1 MGYRNAA
8 ASKDTWMMIVVL
20 LNKRDGWG
28 WSYFRWIMDINR
40 HWRWSWLLTCKEGW
54 GCDEKFFICNL
65 IASAIVNNQSI
76 KNSNRA
82 EDNIQP

>member
-1 MGYRNAA
+1 
-8 ASKDTWMMIVVL
+8 MMIVVL

-28 WSYFRWIMDINR
+28 WLYGWIMDINR